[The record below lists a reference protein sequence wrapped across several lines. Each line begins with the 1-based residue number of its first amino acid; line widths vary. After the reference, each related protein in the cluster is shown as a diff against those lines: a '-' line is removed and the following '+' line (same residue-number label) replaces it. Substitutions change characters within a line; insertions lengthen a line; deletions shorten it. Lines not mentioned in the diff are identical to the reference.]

1 MACSEPLKK
10 NSTYPSTVKN
20 MCYEYGYVTIQR
32 STNYERR
39 IYLSK
44 KHILGI
50 ALAVSISMI
59 AACGDEDASDEQ
71 ENNQQQ
77 EESNE
82 ENTNEDG
89 ENEGETAQEI
99 EMPEPD
105 LSEIPD
111 VVAQVN
117 AEDISKDEFETSYER
132 QFQQAALQAQMTGED
147 LDQDQLKEQVAESM
161 IVTELLIQE
170 ADNRDIEASQE
181 DIDNTLNELVEL
193 NELESQDEFIST
205 IKEQQDMNEEEIMA
219 EVETQVK
226 VDQLIA
232 EESGD
237 TEPTDEELEEAYDQ
251 LTAQQEQMSGENEEE
266 VEIPPF
272 EEVKSDLKDQLKNQK
287 ETEQMQSLVEE
298 LRENEDVTIN
308 L

>member
-1 MACSEPLKK
+1 MSKK
-10 NSTYPSTVKN
+10 N
-20 MCYEYGYVTIQR
+20 I
-32 STNYERR
+32 
-39 IYLSK
+39 LS
-44 KHILGI
+44 I
-50 ALAVSISMI
+50 ALAVSMTMI
-59 AACGDEDASDEQ
+59 AACGDEDASDEK
-71 ENNQQQ
+71 ENNEQQ

-89 ENEGETAQEI
+89 ENEGETAQET

-117 AEDISKDEFETSYER
+117 EEDISKDEFETSYER

-147 LDQDQLKEQVAESM
+147 LDQNQLKEQVAESM
-161 IVTELLIQE
+161 IVTELLVQE

-193 NELESQDEFIST
+193 NQLESQDEFIST
-205 IKEQQDMNEEEIMA
+205 IKEQQGMNEEEIMT
-219 EVETQVK
+219 EVKTQVK
-226 VDQLIA
+226 VDQLID

-237 TEPTDEELEEAYDQ
+237 TEPTEEELKEAYDQ
-251 LTAQQEQMSGENEEE
+251 LTAQQEQMSGENEKEI
-266 VEIPPF
+266 EIPPF
-272 EEVKSDLKDQLKNQK
+272 EEVKSDLEDQLRSQK
-287 ETEQMQSLVEE
+287 ETKQMQSLVEE
-298 LRENEDVTIN
+298 LREKEDVTIN